1 MEVSKNLVLNTSM
14 WGKFFALQQSLVE
27 VSAVYVY
34 IC

>member
-14 WGKFFALQQSLVE
+14 WGKFFVLQQSLVE